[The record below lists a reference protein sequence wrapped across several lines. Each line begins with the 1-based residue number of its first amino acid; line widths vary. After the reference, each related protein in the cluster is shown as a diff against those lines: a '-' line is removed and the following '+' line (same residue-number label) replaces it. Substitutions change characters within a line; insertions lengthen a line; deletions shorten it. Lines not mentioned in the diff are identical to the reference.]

1 MRHRD
6 GAAVLVLQRHRLAV
20 EVLRAPVHDR
30 QQHGVEVETLVG
42 EAVLVPLW
50 PLLVELALQDPVRDE
65 RVQAVAEDV
74 PRHAGVP
81 LQLLEAAD
89 AEERLA
95 EDEQR
100 PPFAD
105 HGERVANRTV
115 VSGPVAFQHGT
126 HHSCILQPTRL
137 E

>member
-6 GAAVLVLQRHRLAV
+6 GAAVLVLQRHRLAAD
-20 EVLRAPVHDR
+20 VLRAPVHDR
-30 QQHGVEVETLVG
+30 EEHGVEVETLLR
-42 EAVLVPLW
+42 EAVLVALR
-50 PLLVELALQDPVRDE
+50 PLLIELALQDLVRDE

-95 EDEQR
+95 EDE
-100 PPFAD
+100 
-105 HGERVANRTV
+105 RVHRSPITASVLPTAQLSRV
-115 VSGPVAFQHGT
+115 QSLFSMSRIIVAFRNP
-126 HHSCILQPTRL
+126 LV
-137 E
+137 